1 MCELWEAK
9 SRHRELCLLFHYSF
23 RTPHHPIFWGLSP
36 IHGEPQTRTT
46 LVLLTIKG
54 VLPPAAGGRVTRVF
68 DRLIAAL
75 TSLQLLSVWLDTRL
89 RGEKGG

>member
-9 SRHRELCLLFHYSF
+9 SRHRESCLFFHYSF
-23 RTPHHPIFWGLSP
+23 RTPTTQFSGGSLQS
-36 IHGEPQTRTT
+36 HGEPQTRTT
-46 LVLLTIKG
+46 LVPLTIKG

-75 TSLQLLSVWLDTRL
+75 TSLQPLSVWLDTRL
-89 RGEKGG
+89 RGEMGG